1 MAQARQQDD
10 VVDAE
15 VIETA
20 GGEAQA
26 LAVQLDGITRAE
38 IDMQIATAQ
47 RYPRS
52 IQRFKEKSV
61 AYATFD
67 VETAQGM
74 FYSLKRK
81 GPGGSTTLIQGESI
95 RLAEVALATWG
106 NLRAGVR
113 ILGEN
118 EDGTMI
124 RALATVHDLET
135 NFAIAVEVTRR
146 ITTKDGSKFGADMI
160 AVTGAAASS
169 IALRNATFKVI
180 PKALLRPAY
189 LKAREVAVGKML
201 SLTDGLQ
208 KIVAGLK
215 AMSPLITDEKILRE
229 IEKEE
234 FAQVTRE
241 DIEHLMGLRT
251 ALKEGKT
258 VEEVF
263 PDVEPD
269 APAPVMGE
277 KKTTPAAKPAP
288 APAMASTKPPEA
300 VVPEAQAASAAP
312 TVDKPAEGSSPTPAP
327 FQEAPGAPLTP
338 EEKLAKEGECLDED
352 QMAVIKS
359 AVKESGLKLRQLEDL
374 YGGVQLANIRKPG
387 VPRARLFNQMS
398 ADISKLGK
406 TVS

>member
-1 MAQARQQDD
+1 MAQVRQQDD

-15 VIETA
+15 VVETS

-52 IQRFKEKSV
+52 IQRFKERSV

-113 ILGEN
+113 ILGET

-208 KIVAGLK
+208 KIVAALK

-263 PDVEPD
+263 PDIEPD
-269 APAPVMGE
+269 VPAPEMNAKKASSATAATAPSTAKQDAMPPASQPAAPA
-277 KKTTPAAKPAP
+277 
-288 APAMASTKPPEA
+288 STG
-300 VVPEAQAASAAP
+300 
-312 TVDKPAEGSSPTPAP
+312 DKPAEGSGQATSAP
-327 FQEAPGAPLTP
+327 QEAPGAPLTP

-352 QMAVIKS
+352 QMAVIRS

-398 ADISKLGK
+398 ADISKLSK
-406 TVS
+406 TVT